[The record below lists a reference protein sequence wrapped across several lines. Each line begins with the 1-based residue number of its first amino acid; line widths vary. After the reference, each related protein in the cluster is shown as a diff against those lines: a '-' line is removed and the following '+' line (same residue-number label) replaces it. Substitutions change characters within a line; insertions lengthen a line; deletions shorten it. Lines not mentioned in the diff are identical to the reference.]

1 MTTRDHVGRDMVCGQ
16 RICCADLWEHCQQVH
31 TNSAPQPAAYDD
43 GVLTLTATIT
53 ATSPAIFFF
62 VSLHDATRHQ
72 WALHA
77 SLDSQASFLSVL
89 LLFVMSLCDPS
100 KTNLFKKTGKS
111 SDCCTA
117 LWHLP
122 RNQGLDLCHRQ
133 RRPVRYVQLLNT
145 TIKLAENLTSTI
157 AKPFCAALVPSCV
170 APASLAPMK
179 Q

>member
-1 MTTRDHVGRDMVCGQ
+1 MTSRDHVGRDMLCGQ

-77 SLDSQASFLSVL
+77 SLDPQAGLCFVCCFWQCFCMTWVKTKL
-89 LLFVMSLCDPS
+89 L
-100 KTNLFKKTGKS
+100 KTGKS
-111 SDCCTA
+111 GDCCTA

-122 RNQGLDLCHRQ
+122 GNQGLDLCHRQ
-133 RRPVRYVQLLNT
+133 R
-145 TIKLAENLTSTI
+145 
-157 AKPFCAALVPSCV
+157 
-170 APASLAPMK
+170 
-179 Q
+179 